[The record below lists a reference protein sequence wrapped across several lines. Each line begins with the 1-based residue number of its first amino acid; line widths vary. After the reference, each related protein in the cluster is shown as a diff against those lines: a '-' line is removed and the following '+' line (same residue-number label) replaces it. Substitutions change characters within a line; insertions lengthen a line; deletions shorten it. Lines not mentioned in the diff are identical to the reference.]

1 MGSYYR
7 VGNAKCKILRKSVA
21 YFSNLTLSF
30 AHGVDLLVVI
40 KSAVPCVSKK
50 IENSTKKVRL
60 GENMRGQKSAKLGC
74 AVLEGKL
81 DGKRVK
87 KS

>member
-1 MGSYYR
+1 MISISSDIKRNY
-7 VGNAKCKILRKSVA
+7 VRKGISGC
-21 YFSNLTLSF
+21 LL
-30 AHGVDLLVVI
+30 DLLVVNE
-40 KSAVPCVSKK
+40 SAVPCVSKK

-87 KS
+87 KSWD